1 SINPTISHIMGKHNL
16 KAGFEFRMLRNN
28 YYQSNNP
35 AGLLQFNAKMTA
47 ANPSDPTNPNAGVNG
62 STGNGFA
69 SFLLGYGDSGSFVEP
84 ARTADQNLDKAFYV
98 CYTYQLTRKLTLNL
112 GLSVALQEDWIER
125 FNRIVAYNPTEA
137 SPLLSIDP

>member
-1 SINPTISHIMGKHNL
+1 RRT
-16 KAGFEFRMLRNN
+16 N
-28 YYQSNNP
+28 YYHSKNH

-84 ARTADQNLDKAFYV
+84 ARTADQNLYKAFYV
-98 CYTYQLTRKLTLNL
+98 GDTYQLTRKLTLNL
-112 GLSVALQEDWIER
+112 GLRVDLQGDWTER

-137 SPLLSIDP
+137 SPLLTRSEEHTSELQSPD

>member
-69 SFLLGYGDSGSFVEP
+69 SFLLGYCDIGGFVDP
-84 ARTADQNLDKAFYV
+84 ARTADQNLYKAFYV
-98 CYTYQLTRKLTLNL
+98 DDTYQLTRKLTLNL
-112 GLSVALQEDWIER
+112 GLRV
-125 FNRIVAYNPTEA
+125 
-137 SPLLSIDP
+137 